1 MLALP
6 KTQLCLN
13 GERYLFVEWLHIV
26 ERDQLRLKSRVEDSE
41 VDSFF
46 NYNQNY
52 NNHKKIL
59 VISTFFN
66 RNKSPW
72 TDSNSLH
79 YNAKST
85 YRGGVGESTIG
96 V

>member
-6 KTQLCLN
+6 KIQLCLP

-46 NYNQNY
+46 NCNQNY
-52 NNHKKIL
+52 NNNKKIL
-59 VISTFFN
+59 VISTFLTATNLFELTQTASITTQ
-66 RNKSPW
+66 KV
-72 TDSNSLH
+72 LIE
-79 YNAKST
+79 
-85 YRGGVGESTIG
+85 VE
-96 V
+96 

>member
-6 KTQLCLN
+6 KIQLCLP

-26 ERDQLRLKSRVEDSE
+26 ERDQSRLKSRGEDSE

-59 VISTFFN
+59 VISISN
-66 RNKSPW
+66 RYKSLW

-85 YRGGVGESTIG
+85 YRGRVGESTIG